1 MIRDPIKIT
10 KEKRF
15 PHRVIIKVDQ
25 EYADRIR
32 EELTHV
38 IDRGYP
44 YVLCIL
50 FEKLLDI
57 EGKGRRCE
65 S

>member
-25 EYADRIR
+25 EYAKCIR
-32 EELTHV
+32 EELAY
-38 IDRGYP
+38 IIEEGDQD
-44 YVLCIL
+44 VLAIL
-50 FEKLLDI
+50 FEKLKGI
-57 EGKGRRCE
+57 EGKGRSCE
-65 S
+65 P